1 MAHGIFL
8 PSDMA
13 AGDVNS
19 LVKNFKGSADLDNGW
34 VVTLGALTG
43 TSGESEVFVAG
54 QPAASAG
61 LTNLYFVD
69 GESIVLTDSKYKNLD
84 PNVQNYYVPSGKV
97 FTGVKAQVGDI
108 VKLSADALGTGTG
121 AASAYAVAVASSY
134 KLTWAA
140 AAVSG
145 VSLRY
150 LSTDYISLPTTAA
163 IGELQRVTMYKFI
176 VEAIS

>member
-1 MAHGIFL
+1 MTHGIFI

-43 TSGESEVFVAG
+43 VAGEAEVFAAG
-54 QPAASAG
+54 QPAATAG
-61 LTNLYFVD
+61 LTHLYFVD
-69 GESIVLTDSKYKNLD
+69 GESIVLTDSKFKNLD

-97 FTGVKAQVGDI
+97 FTGAKAQIGDI
-108 VKLSADALGTGTG
+108 VKLSADCLATGTG
-121 AASAYAVAVASSY
+121 AASAYAVAVASTY
-134 KLTWAA
+134 KLTWASA
-140 AAVSG
+140 AISG

-150 LSTDYISLPTTAA
+150 LSTDYVSLPTTGA
-163 IGELQRVTMYKFI
+163 IGESQRVTMYKFI
-176 VEAIS
+176 VEAIA